1 MIDNKQKNKFYS
13 FLDWV
18 GVIAVVF
25 GLGYFLFSKGGVF
38 GGF

>member
-1 MIDNKQKNKFYS
+1 MISNKQKNKFYS

-18 GVIAVVF
+18 GVIVF
-25 GLGYFLFSKGGVF
+25 VLGLGYFLFSKGGLF